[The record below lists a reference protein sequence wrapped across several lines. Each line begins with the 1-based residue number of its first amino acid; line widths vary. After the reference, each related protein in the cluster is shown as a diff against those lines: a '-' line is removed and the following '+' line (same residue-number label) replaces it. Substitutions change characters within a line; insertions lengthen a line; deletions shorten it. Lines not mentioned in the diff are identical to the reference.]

1 MIILICENV
10 KTLFAKETINF
21 PKSSDLFIS
30 DLYEQKPTV
39 MKKVITEFIGTFFL
53 VMGAALG
60 GGLGAALALMVMIY
74 AGGHISGA
82 HYNPAVSLAVLIRG
96 RMSIG
101 EMIGYWMS
109 QFAGAI
115 LAALVVANVFAT
127 EGNSNCVVPDDGIT
141 KALIAEIIGTF
152 ALAYVVLNVA
162 TAKGTAGNSFYG
174 IAIAGTV
181 LAMATIIG
189 KFSGGAYNPAVAVG
203 LLIQKTF
210 CVSQIWIYI
219 VGCFGGGALA
229 AIIFRMNNPD
239 DK

>member
-1 MIILICENV
+1 
-10 KTLFAKETINF
+10 
-21 PKSSDLFIS
+21 
-30 DLYEQKPTV
+30 

-53 VMGAALG
+53 VMGAILG

-82 HYNPAVSLAVLIRG
+82 HYNPAVSLAVWMRG
-96 RMSIG
+96 RMSVG
-101 EMIGYWMS
+101 EMLGYWMS
-109 QFAGAI
+109 QLAGAI
-115 LAALVVANVFAT
+115 LAALVVANVFST
-127 EGNSNCVVPDDGIT
+127 EGTAACIIPDDGII
-141 KALIAEIIGTF
+141 KGLIAEIVGTF

-181 LAMATIIG
+181 LAMATVIG
-189 KFSGGAYNPAVAVG
+189 KYSGGAYNPAVAIG

-210 CVSQIWIYI
+210 CLSQIWIYI
-219 VGCFGGGALA
+219 IGCFSGAALA
-229 AIIFRMNNPD
+229 AVVFKMNNQD

>member
-1 MIILICENV
+1 
-10 KTLFAKETINF
+10 
-21 PKSSDLFIS
+21 
-30 DLYEQKPTV
+30 

-82 HYNPAVSLAVLIRG
+82 HYNPAVSLAVFIRG
-96 RMSIG
+96 KLSIG
-101 EMIGYWMS
+101 DMVGYWMS
-109 QFAGAI
+109 QIAGAI
-115 LAALVVANVFAT
+115 LAAVVVANVFGV
-127 EGNSNCVVPDDGIT
+127 EGVPTCNFADEGMM
-141 KALIAEIIGTF
+141 KALIAEFIGTF

-181 LAMATIIG
+181 LAMAKVIG
-189 KFSGGAYNPAVAVG
+189 GYSGGAYNPAVAIG
-203 LLIQKTF
+203 LSIQKTL
-210 CVSQIWIYI
+210 CWEVSWIYFI
-219 VGCFGGGALA
+219 GCFGGAALA
-229 AIIFRMNNPD
+229 AVVFRMNNPD